1 MSYDI
6 GRFLYI
12 LKKLL
17 KILNQGRLFEL
28 SIFYYYGLV
37 R

>member
-1 MSYDI
+1 MSFDI
-6 GRFLYI
+6 GCFLYI

-17 KILNQGRLFEL
+17 KILNQDRLFEL
-28 SIFYYYGLV
+28 YIFYYYGLV

>member
-1 MSYDI
+1 MSYGI
-6 GRFLYI
+6 GCFLYI

-17 KILNQGRLFEL
+17 KILNQDRLFEL
-28 SIFYYYGLV
+28 YISCDYGLV